1 LNNIAEN
8 LRVESQKSTLKLE
21 RITAEQENKMK
32 EIQVTATRLEDMLKL
47 LDVSFVIK
55 KGRVC
60 EKKALMSCMIETHVF
75 SIHYNAQENE

>member
-47 LDVSFVIK
+47 LDVSFVVK
-55 KGRVC
+55 KRRVCVC
-60 EKKALMSCMIETHVF
+60 EKKALMSCIIEI
-75 SIHYNAQENE
+75 SYNAQENE